1 MSFENIIGNKKIKS
15 EFIETIKNNTLSHS
29 YLFVGQEGIGKKLF
43 AKELAKMALCLSSA
57 KDLENYLNKQNEENT
72 NDANQNKKNGDEN
85 SAKQGVSTLNINNE
99 LENRINQIG
108 NDNCSSCIKFDSD
121 NNPDFVLIEPDGNS
135 IKIAQIRE
143 MQENVYTKPIVSNKK
158 VFIINDSDKMTEE
171 AQNSLLKTLE
181 EPPEYIIIIL
191 ITANENKL
199 LNTIKSRCL
208 KISFN
213 NLEKNDLITYINKE
227 PELQMPSESLLKMC
241 NGSIGKL
248 MKVNEN
254 LEEYSVVEST
264 TNNFLNGKIPNVVKL
279 LGQFEILYKS
289 KEIINDLLDYMIVI
303 IYEYINKN
311 KDYRAKFL
319 NLISIIENTKNRIVL
334 NNNYDMCID
343 NLLLKIWEE
352 TVEK

>member
-1 MSFENIIGNKKIKS
+1 MSFENIIGNKKIKT

-43 AKELAKMALCLSSA
+43 AKELAKMALCLSNANGS
-57 KDLENYLNKQNEENT
+57 KKTVSDQEEN
-72 NDANQNKKNGDEN
+72 
-85 SAKQGVSTLNINNE
+85 VINND
-99 LENRINQIG
+99 NTNVIG
-108 NDNCSSCIKFDSD
+108 NDNCSSCVKFDSS

-143 MQENVYTKPIVSNKK
+143 MQENVYTKPIVARKK

-213 NLEKNDLITYINKE
+213 NLEESDLISYINIE
-227 PELQMPSESLLKMC
+227 QGMQVPSENLLKMC

-254 LEEYSVVEST
+254 LEEYNAVEST
-264 TNNFLNGKIPNVVKL
+264 TKNFLNKKIPNVVKML
-279 LGQFEILYKS
+279 SQFEILYKS

-303 IYEYINKN
+303 IYEYINQN

-319 NLISIIENTKNRIVL
+319 NLIAIIEDTKNRIIL
-334 NNNYDMCID
+334 NNNYDMCMD

>member
-1 MSFENIIGNKKIKS
+1 
-15 EFIETIKNNTLSHS
+15 
-29 YLFVGQEGIGKKLF
+29 
-43 AKELAKMALCLSSA
+43 
-57 KDLENYLNKQNEENT
+57 
-72 NDANQNKKNGDEN
+72 
-85 SAKQGVSTLNINNE
+85 
-99 LENRINQIG
+99 
-108 NDNCSSCIKFDSD
+108 
-121 NNPDFVLIEPDGNS
+121 
-135 IKIAQIRE
+135 
-143 MQENVYTKPIVSNKK
+143 MQENVYTKPIVSRKK

-213 NLEKNDLITYINKE
+213 NLEESDLISYINIE
-227 PELQMPSESLLKMC
+227 QGMQVPSENLLKMC

-254 LEEYSVVEST
+254 LEEYNAVEST
-264 TNNFLNGKIPNVVKL
+264 TNNFLNGKIPNVVKML
-279 LGQFEILYKS
+279 SQFEILYKS

-303 IYEYINKN
+303 IYEYINKS

-319 NLISIIENTKNRIVL
+319 NLIAIIENTKNRIVL

-343 NLLLKIWEE
+343 NLLLKMWEE